1 MISTAYSLTFQQPVA
16 EPKKP
21 TQGINLSDPICLCS
35 PLFKHPPFNSQWQGQ
50 KTTQDIVLSHLI
62 YPCSP
67 LLKHP
72 LFNSLWQGL
81 ALTQSVYA
89 LHYSNT
95 HLSTAC
101 DNQKTTQ
108 DIVLS
113 HLICPCSPLF
123 KHPFFNSLWQ
133 GKKKHKKNRTLFSL
147 TQSVYA
153 LHCSNTHFSTACDS
167 QKITKDSALSDPI
180 CLCSPLF
187 QHSPFNSLWLDPQ
200 STHYIILS
208 DQVCLCSQLFAEITE
223 PRHKAEESFYLT

>member
-1 MISTAYSLTFQQPVA
+1 MTEPKHCTGHCSLWPNLFMISTAYSLTFQQPVA

-35 PLFKHPPFNSQWQGQ
+35 PLFKHPPFNSQWKGQ

-108 DIVLS
+108 DIILS

-133 GKKKHKKNRTLFSL
+133 GKKKPKKTG
-147 TQSVYA
+147 
-153 LHCSNTHFSTACDS
+153 HC
-167 QKITKDSALSDPI
+167 
-180 CLCSPLF
+180 
-187 QHSPFNSLWLDPQ
+187 SLWLNLSML
-200 STHYIILS
+200 STVQTS
-208 DQVCLCSQLFAEITE
+208 TFQQPVTV
-223 PRHKAEESFYLT
+223 KK